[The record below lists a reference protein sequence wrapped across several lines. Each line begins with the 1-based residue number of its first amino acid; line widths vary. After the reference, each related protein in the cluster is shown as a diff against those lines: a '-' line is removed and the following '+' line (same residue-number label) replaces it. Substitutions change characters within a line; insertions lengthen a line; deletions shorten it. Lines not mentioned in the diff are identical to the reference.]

1 MKQGGK
7 AAAVLMGEV
16 GAETDLVFGELASL
30 DRALDDDGYDARG
43 SAWNGVLELDD
54 EKLVEDAA
62 LPLAVFYAG
71 DARAVL

>member
-1 MKQGGK
+1 
-7 AAAVLMGEV
+7 MGEV

-54 EKLVEDAA
+54 EDVAELGGDCINILALDA
-62 LPLAVFYAG
+62 
-71 DARAVL
+71 